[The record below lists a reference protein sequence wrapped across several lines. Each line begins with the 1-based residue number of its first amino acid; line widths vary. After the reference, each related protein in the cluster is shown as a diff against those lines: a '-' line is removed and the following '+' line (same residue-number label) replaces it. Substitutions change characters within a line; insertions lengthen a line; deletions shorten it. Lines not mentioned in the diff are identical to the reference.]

1 MILAHDDDGHGTA
14 VLLLHAGVADRRM
27 WDDLA
32 PSLAHAFR
40 VVRPDLRGFGDSPLP
55 AGAQAGEEYTNA
67 GDLVAL
73 LDAAGIPDAVV
84 VGASFGGKVALELV
98 TTHPE
103 RVRELVLLCPAAPG
117 VPDTP
122 DSDAFDAEEHRL
134 LAAGDVDGAVRL
146 NVDTWLGPEATPAA
160 AEALAAMQRR
170 AFDVQLAAD
179 AAATDAGHPE
189 PGPRP
194 VPLDDGDLAAIHVP
208 THVVAG
214 AHDMDMLTACAEHV
228 AATVPG
234 AELTVLSWAGHLPA
248 LERPDA
254 VQAFLLDVLRDDPAV
269 HAP

>member
-1 MILAHDDDGHGTA
+1 MTLAHDDDGHGPA
-14 VLLLHAGVADRRM
+14 VLLVHAGVADRRM
-27 WDDLA
+27 WDGLA
-32 PSLAHAFR
+32 PSLARAFR
-40 VVRPDLRGFGDSPLP
+40 VIRPDLRGYGDSPLP
-55 AGAQAGEEYTNA
+55 AGAAHEEHTDA

-73 LDAAGIPDAVV
+73 LDSLDVADAVV
-84 VGASFGGKVALELV
+84 VGASFGGRVALELAS
-98 TTHPE
+98 THPE

-122 DSDAFDAEEHRL
+122 DSDAFDAEEARL

-146 NVDTWLGPEATPAA
+146 NVRTWLGPDASPEAA
-160 AEALAAMQRR
+160 AALADMQRR
-170 AFDVQLAAD
+170 AFEVQLAAD
-179 AAATDAGHPE
+179 GAAGAAGGPE

-194 VPLDDGDLAAIHVP
+194 VPLDDDGLAAIHVP

-214 AHDMDMLTACAEHV
+214 AHDMDLLRACAEHV

-234 AELTVLSWAGHLPA
+234 AELTVLGWAGHLPV

-254 VQAFLLDVLRDDPAV
+254 VRSFLLDVLRDDPAV